1 MNSTEKDIYLELIR
15 AALWERPVDMAVF
28 RGKWRWSVLLEA
40 FKKHDLLG
48 VVANVVILLPEEV
61 KPSVVEMGQVYN
73 YLGSLIQSHR
83 QLNKRLAEVMPKLE
97 AVGCKPLLLKGQG
110 LSSLYPK
117 TCVRACG
124 DLDIYVGDEKMAE
137 AKAVVNEMAS
147 PEEVEAAKEHDIERH
162 YQIIINDIVYEIH
175 PSVGEAG
182 NKCYE
187 KEYESLANQYLESF
201 GCEQVSLPIS
211 ADDNIDVK
219 VLPLAFN
226 VWYVFNHLVDHL
238 CDAGVGLRQFC
249 DWMMIIRNYGI
260 SESRNIGSLPDC
272 CSGCR
277 NSEVP
282 KFRISEIPEF
292 HLEETLKA
300 VGLLRAW
307 KILGGILVYQLGL
320 PKEEFPL
327 FDERMAKKS
336 QGFLVDDILNGGR
349 FRFGTIEEIQ
359 AQAPKGWKHIW
370 SNLHFY
376 YYISRPR
383 FVLSPWAPYVRWWK
397 FMVGVVGKVV
407 SG

>member
-1 MNSTEKDIYLELIR
+1 MCEAPKLNDINMNSTEKDIYLELIR

-97 AVGCKPLLLKGQG
+97 AVGCQPLLLKGQG

-187 KEYESLANQYLESF
+187 KEYESLANQYLELF
-201 GCEQVSLPIS
+201 GYEQVSLPIS
-211 ADDNIDVK
+211 ADDNIEVK

-249 DWMMIIRNYGI
+249 DWMMVVR
-260 SESRNIGSLPDC
+260 
-272 CSGCR
+272 
-277 NSEVP
+277 
-282 KFRISEIPEF
+282 KFRSSEFSEF

-397 FMVGVVGKVV
+397 FVVGVVGKVR
-407 SG
+407 GGLKIEG